1 MTSDF
6 VRHQLSFAV
15 RFIDHFSREAVANE
29 LPVRL
34 SGSFQ
39 RPAPQP
45 GGRSRRQ
52 GDGSYRFV
60 NAVPGAHR
68 ILWRDPLTRT
78 QSGWARWDDAEPT
91 VTLPLAD
98 PTTRAEFELWPTA
111 DAAAPIGQAA
121 VRGKLD
127 GPNAGGLEVRI
138 AALGEPFDRFT
149 HSDLNG
155 EFLFPLVGRQV
166 LNPSGLVD
174 ITIEVRPPGGGA
186 PLMLSGGRFVPGST
200 GAPFPAGNFAIA
212 PGTVARIRFRLS

>member
-15 RFIDHFSREAVANE
+15 RFIDHFSREAVGDE

-60 NAVPGAHR
+60 NAAPGPHR
-68 ILWRDPLTRT
+68 ILWRDPLART

-91 VTLPLAD
+91 VTLPLAN
-98 PTTRAEFELWPTA
+98 PATRAEFELWPTA
-111 DAAAPIGQAA
+111 DAVAPIGQAA

-127 GPNAGGLEVRI
+127 GANAGGLEVRI
-138 AALGEPFDRFT
+138 AAQSEPFDRVT
-149 HSDLNG
+149 RSDLNG
-155 EFLFPLVGRQV
+155 EFLFPLVGRQI
-166 LNPSGLVD
+166 LNPGGMVD
-174 ITIEVRPPGGGA
+174 VKIEVRPPGGA
-186 PLMLSGGRFVPGST
+186 PPLALSGGRFVPDST
-200 GAPFPAGNFAIA
+200 GVPFPAGNFAIA